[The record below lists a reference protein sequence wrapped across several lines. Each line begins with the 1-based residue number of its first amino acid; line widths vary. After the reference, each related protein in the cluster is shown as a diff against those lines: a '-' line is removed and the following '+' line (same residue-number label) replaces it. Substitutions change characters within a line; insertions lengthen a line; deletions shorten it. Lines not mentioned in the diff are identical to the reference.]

1 MSNHNY
7 SQYSNKKNNHNKP
20 KVEESVIVLDDLV
33 IDQPEVKMEPE
44 TAPVVKPEVKPE
56 VKPVITGTVVNCTK
70 LNVRSNPVIDAEIL
84 TVLDA
89 NSEVEIDKA
98 RSTNEWLKIT
108 TAAGIDGF
116 CMRKFVSANM

>member
-20 KVEESVIVLDDLV
+20 KVDESVIVLDDLV
-33 IDQPEVKMEPE
+33 IEQSEVKMEPE
-44 TAPVVKPEVKPE
+44 TAPVVKPE